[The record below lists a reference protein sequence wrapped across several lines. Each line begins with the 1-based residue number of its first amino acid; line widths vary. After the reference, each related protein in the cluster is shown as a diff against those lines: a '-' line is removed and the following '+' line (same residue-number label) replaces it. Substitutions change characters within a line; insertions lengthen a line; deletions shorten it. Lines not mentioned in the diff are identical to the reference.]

1 MDDFANNS
9 VTMPALGELESKREW
24 FVGVV
29 GAALCYASILWL
41 L

>member
-9 VTMPALGELESKREW
+9 VALPVLGELESKREW

-29 GAALCYASILWL
+29 GAAFCYGAILWL